1 MKVLVTGA
9 TGFIGGNLARELCA
23 RGYEVRALVR
33 PGSSVLTIEDTSIER
48 VEGDIL
54 DRESV
59 RRAASGCRAVFHC
72 AAVYTFWSKDPQ
84 GVRRANVE
92 GTVNVLQCAAAAGV
106 ERIVYTSTVSTIGM
120 PKDGGLGDETTEL
133 SPRSLHGHYKQSK
146 FDAEREALRL
156 AQPLP
161 QPGLTGGAHGGVM
174 REAQPEFGAPVVV
187 VNPTAPVGPWD
198 VKPTPTGKIVL
209 DFMRG
214 RIPAYLATGLNLVD
228 VADVSA
234 GHILAL
240 ERGQIGRRYI
250 LGNRNVTLKEMFG
263 MLSRITGR
271 PAPRVRLPY
280 WLVAGAGYVEQAA
293 RRLGSQA
300 SGGLLGRQPVIPVEG
315 VLASRKPAWVSSQR
329 AVQELGLPQSPVE
342 RALEQAAEWFAAHG
356 YLDSNRDGARS

>member
-9 TGFIGGNLARELCA
+9 TGFVGGNLARELCA

-33 PGSSVLTIEDTSIER
+33 PGSSVLTIKDTSVER

-59 RRAASGCRAVFHC
+59 RRAAAGCQAVFHC
-72 AAVYTFWSKDPQ
+72 AAAYTFWSKDPQ

-120 PKDGGLGDETTEL
+120 PKDGGLGDEDTPLT
-133 SPRSLHGHYKQSK
+133 PRALHGHYKQSK
-146 FDAEREALRL
+146 FEAEREALRL
-156 AQPLP
+156 VQPP
-161 QPGLTGGAHGGVM
+161 PYGEGL
-174 REAQPEFGAPVVV
+174 PVVV

-198 VKPTPTGKIVL
+198 VKPTPTGRIVL

-214 RIPAYLATGLNLVD
+214 RIPAYIATGLNLVD

-240 ERGQIGRRYI
+240 ERGQIGQRYI

-280 WLVAGAGYVEQAA
+280 WLVVGGGYVEQAV
-293 RRLGSQA
+293 
-300 SGGLLGRQPVIPVEG
+300 SGGLRLLTNGEGREPTIPVEG
-315 VLASRKPAWVSSQR
+315 VMASKKPAWVSSQR

-342 RALEQAAEWFAAHG
+342 GALEQAAGWFAAHG

>member
-23 RGYEVRALVR
+23 RGYQVRALVR
-33 PGSSVLTIEDTSIER
+33 PGSSVLTIEDTSVER

-59 RRAASGCRAVFHC
+59 RRAATGCRAVFHC
-72 AAVYTFWSKDPQ
+72 AAAYTFWSKDPQ

-120 PKDGGLGDETTEL
+120 PKGGGPGDEATEL
-133 SPRSLHGHYKQSK
+133 SPLSLHGHYKQSK
-146 FDAEREALRL
+146 FEAEQEALRL
-156 AQPLP
+156 ALP
-161 QPGLTGGAHGGVM
+161 PPHG
-174 REAQPEFGAPVVV
+174 EGAPVVV

-214 RIPAYLATGLNLVD
+214 RIPAYLSTGLNLVD

-263 MLSRITGR
+263 ILSRITGR
-271 PAPRVRLPY
+271 PAPQVRLPY
-280 WLVAGAGYVEQAA
+280 WLVVGAGYAEQAI
-293 RRLGSQA
+293 RSLPLR
-300 SGGLLGRQPVIPVEG
+300 GRAGVGANERPPAIPVEG

-356 YLDSNRDGARS
+356 YLDSKKDCARS